1 MHWNYRLVNMPSTNG
16 GEDLFDL
23 QEVFYT
29 KNGQPTSYGDPCLFV
44 EDIKDAEDLGV
55 WIREAYTLPPLH
67 EDDFKPKKKKG
78 KKKKK
83 CK

>member
-1 MHWNYRLVNMPSTNG
+1 MHWNYRLVNMPFLNDG
-16 GEDLFDL
+16 KDFFDL

-29 KNGQPTSYGDPCLFV
+29 KKGKPKLYGNPCLFV

-67 EDDFKPKKKKG
+67 EDDFKQ
-78 KKKKK
+78 KKKK
-83 CK
+83 CKQ